1 MSASNLT
8 VFFTAFSGHYVV
20 LRRCKTCRFDFLTIG
35 IALFTTVRVEFFSPL
50 STYCMEVF
58 MGKVS
63 DSVFALVS
71 PIAESFGLEVIEV
84 LYEKRYDGMNLT
96 VVIDKDGGVTID
108 DCERLHRAID
118 APLDELDPIDV
129 PYTLNVSSP
138 GIDRPLK
145 LERDYKRNLGK
156 DICVK
161 LYQPRD
167 GKKEYKGTLVAYD
180 AETFTVEANGKQTT
194 FNKKDTAKVEP
205 IIVF

>member
-1 MSASNLT
+1 
-8 VFFTAFSGHYVV
+8 
-20 LRRCKTCRFDFLTIG
+20 
-35 IALFTTVRVEFFSPL
+35 
-50 STYCMEVF
+50 

-63 DSVFALVS
+63 ESVTALVT
-71 PIAESFGLEVIEV
+71 PIAEQMGLEVIEV

-96 VVIDKDGGVTID
+96 IVIDKDGGVTID

-129 PYTLNVSSP
+129 SYTLNVSSP

-145 LERDYKRNLGK
+145 TERDYKRNLNK
-156 DICVK
+156 EIAVK
-161 LYQPRD
+161 LYLPHN

-180 AETFTVEANGKQTT
+180 EGTFTLSVKGEQII